1 MTTAIDHHAHIRRAG
16 MAIAAAL
23 VLGCLCVGCGSGA
36 GGGGGGTPI
45 PECPANI
52 GAPDELFVTTLS
64 GNSVVGFCI
73 DGSGQLVT
81 PPFRVLSGQQTG
93 LHSPMSVSVRGRG
106 DIFVANLGDAS
117 SGPSVAQYANGA
129 DGDSAPVRTLQ
140 GGGTG
145 LSLPN
150 GIHVSDG
157 LGILVSNWDSSSPP
171 TGTVGVIEFSLD
183 SAITQPTGGISGN
196 LTTMAG
202 PMSVAVDSQQRVFVA
217 EPGSNRILGW
227 LLRPETQLNRAPN
240 ITIAGGKTLLNQPM
254 GVAFDGTGQIYVVN
268 KGNSSITVYPANAN
282 GDVDAIRRIGGP
294 GSTST
299 LLSSPDAI
307 AVDRQGRIYVSQTNV
322 ILVFAAGA
330 NGPVAP
336 LQVVRDPALSAPMG
350 IYLH

>member
-1 MTTAIDHHAHIRRAG
+1 
-16 MAIAAAL
+16 
-23 VLGCLCVGCGSGA
+23 
-36 GGGGGGTPI
+36 
-45 PECPANI
+45 
-52 GAPDELFVTTLS
+52 VTTLS

-93 LHSPMSVSVRGRG
+93 LHSPMSVWVRGRG
-106 DIFVANLGDAS
+106 EIFVANLGDVS
-117 SGPSVAQYANGA
+117 SGPSVTQYAAGA
-129 DGDSAPVRTLQ
+129 DGDTAPVRTLQ

-157 LGILVSNWDSSSPP
+157 PGILVSNWDDSSPP
-171 TGTVGVIEFSLD
+171 SGTVGVIEFSLD

-202 PMSVAVDSQQRVFVA
+202 PMSVAVDNQRRVFVA

-227 LLRPETQLNRAPN
+227 NFRPETQLNRAPD

-282 GDVDAIRRIGGP
+282 GDIDAIRRIGGP
-294 GSTST
+294 GTTST
-299 LLSSPDAI
+299 QLISPDTI
-307 AVDRQGRIYVSQTNV
+307 AVDRSGRIYVSQTNV
-322 ILVFAAGA
+322 ILVFSAGA
-330 NGPVAP
+330 NGPATP
-336 LQVVRDPALSAPMG
+336 LQVVRDPAMSAPMG